1 WQVTTTG
8 FIAATPI
15 MAPGAPNVV
24 YGATYSEVLKLD
36 LATAAGLHRT
46 SVTGMSTDATP
57 AAGGNLLFVVT
68 SAGLF
73 TFKLSDL
80 RFVAAAPLRCGSTS
94 PAIGPNGYVIVPTT
108 DFRMLRFPGP

>member
-1 WQVTTTG
+1 
-8 FIAATPI
+8 
-15 MAPGAPNVV
+15 MAPGALNVV
-24 YGATYSEVLKLD
+24 YAATYSEVLKLD
-36 LATAAGLHRT
+36 LATGAVLNTT

-80 RFVAAAPLRCGSTS
+80 GFVAAAPFPGGSPS